1 MAKEEIP
8 SDLALPKNEIRIEAL
23 RILESATYSS
33 ETQFEYAK
41 RWRRVD
47 RWIGGGA
54 AALAAIAGIGGLSQI
69 LSARGSGFIAV
80 LAAGS
85 AAIAASIGAPQT
97 KEKATGSANAYRA
110 LHQDTR
116 IFLAID
122 LALLSNNDARE
133 KLQELVDRLQQ
144 LNQVAEIPST
154 WSWKRAKKSIE
165 SGSQDFEVDN

>member
-1 MAKEEIP
+1 MTNVIP
-8 SDLALPKNEIRIEAL
+8 DGASAPLSEIRKEARRL
-23 RILESATYSS
+23 LESATYSS

-54 AALAAIAGIGGLSQI
+54 AALAAIAGIGGLSQV
-69 LSARGSGFIAV
+69 LSARGAGFIAV

-97 KEKATGSANAYRA
+97 KEKAAGSANAYRA
-110 LHQDTR
+110 LQQDTR

-122 LALLSNNDARE
+122 LASLSDEDARE